1 MNIGNTIKLLRM
13 DKNISQKDLAKKL
26 DMPASTLANYEKN
39 FREPKLE
46 TLKKISGFFNM
57 NLSEF
62 LALVDSLDKL
72 NNSEQD
78 EFTISKTANKKEAK
92 LNAQI
97 LTLQKKIQEQ
107 ENKFQEKENKIEE
120 QKRIIKEQEKQ
131 LKTIQ
136 DILGSK
142 LN

>member
-13 DKNISQKDLAKKL
+13 DKNISQRDLAKKL
-26 DMPASTLANYEKN
+26 DMPISTLGNYEKN

-92 LNAQI
+92 LNAKI
-97 LTLQKKIQEQ
+97 LTLQKKIKEQ
-107 ENKFQEKENKIEE
+107 ENKIEE
-120 QKRIIKEQEKQ
+120 QKEVIKEQEKQ
-131 LKTIQ
+131 LKTIK

-142 LN
+142 LNN